1 MVAVRRSK
9 LKNESPFVANL
20 ESRTSTYSG
29 VSSVGRKG
37 TLALEYVRQ
46 GPQTV
51 LSRSSCCTP
60 WHLLPPIYLDD
71 TGCAYTLL
79 LNPSGGLVGGDH
91 LTLNL
96 SLGWRAHVLMST
108 PSANKV
114 YRSLGAQAAQV
125 VEITVGP
132 EAILEWI
139 PEPTIPFAGSRF
151 CQAIHVTLAPS
162 AAVVLWDAIVSGRI
176 AAGERWAFAC
186 LKNEIRIATASGA
199 SILERYTLCP
209 GDSSGEVG
217 LVEPWNYVAS
227 LYVVSEAVD
236 DEVWK
241 RLEERLASLL
251 DERPERILGGVS
263 RPAVTGLAVK
273 LVARSA
279 PDLAFVLDGLWQ
291 ATRRELWNLPPVAWR
306 KY

>member
-1 MVAVRRSK
+1 MKHAF
-9 LKNESPFVANL
+9 PGVANRG
-20 ESRTSTYSG
+20 SRTSTSSE
-29 VSSVGRKG
+29 VSAVGRKG
-37 TLALEYVRQ
+37 TLTLEYSRQ

-51 LSRSSCCTP
+51 LSRSSCRTP

-79 LNPSGGLVGGDH
+79 LNPSGGLVGGDR
-91 LTLNL
+91 LALNL
-96 SLGWRAHVLMST
+96 SLGGRAHVLIST
-108 PSANKV
+108 PSANKI

-125 VEITVGP
+125 IEISVGP

-151 CQAIHVTLAPS
+151 CQTIHVTLAPS
-162 AAVVLWDAIVSGRI
+162 AAVVLWDAIAAGRI
-176 AAGERWAFAC
+176 AGGERWAFAC

-199 SILERYTLCP
+199 FVLERYTLCP
-209 GDSSGEVG
+209 DDSSGRVG

-227 LYVVSEAVD
+227 LYVVSEAVG

-241 RLEERLASLL
+241 RLEECLAFLL
-251 DERPERILGGVS
+251 DERPGRILGGVS
-263 RPAVTGLAVK
+263 QPAATGLAVK

-279 PDLAFVLDGLWQ
+279 PDLAFALDGLWR
-291 ATRRELWNLPPVAWR
+291 ATRKELWNLPPAAWR